1 MNDGGCECKDD
12 DSDSGARVKGAR
24 SQYELTIGR
33 AVQRYGFVPS
43 GLIASTLSNLFMTLV
58 ITYTSCWL
66 TAISDN
72 LLSSSRL
79 CSTWNRCICS
89 ACIIICSDCLCICC
103 VISAKN
109 ASVKDGCGFS
119 DVMLRNPL
127 SSTTSSSRSVSPS
140 S

>member
-24 SQYELTIGR
+24 SQYELTTGR

-43 GLIASTLSNLFMTLV
+43 GLIAFTLSNLFMTLV
-58 ITYTSCWL
+58 ITYTCTSCWL
-66 TAISDN
+66 TAISDI
-72 LLSSSRL
+72 LSNSRL

-109 ASVKDGCGFS
+109 ASVKDGRGFS
-119 DVMLRNPL
+119 DVMLRKFL
-127 SSTTSSSRSVSPS
+127 SSTTSSIR
-140 S
+140 